1 MNSYKKIIFV
11 IGFLASIVILFFVY
25 TYFIPNKSNKI
36 AIAIKVKGIQSKI
49 AYLSLIQGG
58 KKTMIDTVEIDGE
71 KINFQFQKPIPI
83 GLYRV
88 IIDEGNYI
96 DLIFDNKTVEMKTDI
111 NDLVS
116 EMNVIKSDENKQYYE
131 YLKFSQIKNLK
142 IFDIVAKAKELQADT
157 IKNTLRIDSLKKEI
171 DHVIFEK
178 NKFITE
184 LSSKNTNS
192 IASRIMKSYILPD
205 FDAFKKKNPTTTY
218 KNKNEYLGDHFF
230 DYINFNDTLL
240 LNTDV
245 FYNACNNYI
254 RNFIS
259 ADGNGYKKAI
269 DMVLSK
275 SMASPKVNKYFLN
288 LFVETFEESS
298 WEDVFTYLVENY
310 YLQSHCESDDP
321 KAKDLKDKTEVLKR
335 LSIGNKAP
343 EIELKNENDKSISL
357 YSLNSNLTLLFF
369 WKSNCEY
376 CEESIPKLKKLY
388 NSYKNSGFE
397 IIAISIDTIQ
407 TTWKDA
413 IKKNDLKWLN
423 VNDFKGYKSEVSKD
437 YYVWRT
443 PTFYLIDKYKKII
456 SKPISVE
463 QIEGKLEKTF
473 GYMSIDKH
481 TK

>member
-1 MNSYKKIIFV
+1 MNSYKKIVFIL
-11 IGFLASIVILFFVY
+11 GFLASIVILYFVY
-25 TYFIPNKSNKI
+25 TYFITNKSNEI
-36 AIAIKVKGIQSKI
+36 AITIKVKGIQSKI

-58 KKTMIDTVEIDGE
+58 KKTIVDTTEIDGE
-71 KINFQFQKPIPI
+71 NIRFQFQKPLPI

-96 DLIFDNKTVEMKTDI
+96 DLIFDNKTVKMKTDI

-116 EMNVIKSDENKQYYE
+116 EMNVIKSEENKQYYE
-131 YLKFSQIKNLK
+131 YLKFSQVKNLK

-157 IKNTLRIDSLKKEI
+157 IKNTLKIDSLKKEI
-171 DHVIFEK
+171 DLVILEK

-184 LSSKNTNS
+184 LTSKNTNT

-205 FDAFKKKNPTTTY
+205 FEAFKNKNPTTTY

-230 DYINFNDTLL
+230 DYINFNDTIL

-269 DMVLSK
+269 DMVLFK
-275 SMASPKVNKYFLN
+275 SGVNTKVNNYFLN

-310 YLQSHCESDDP
+310 YLQSYCESDDP
-321 KAKDLKDKTEVLKR
+321 RAKDLKDKTEAIKK

-343 EIELKNENDKSISL
+343 EIELKNENNKSVSL
-357 YSLNSNLTLLFF
+357 YSLNSNLILLFF
-369 WKSNCEY
+369 WKSSCEY

-388 NSYKNSGFE
+388 NSYKNNGFE

-423 VNDFKGYKSEVSKD
+423 VSDFKGYKSEVSKD

-443 PTFYLIDKYKKII
+443 PTFYLLDNYKIII

-463 QIEGKLEKTF
+463 QIEGKLEKIF
-473 GYMSIDKH
+473 GQINIDKN